1 VISRRTRI
9 QLAIF
14 CLITLLGVSFVGAKY
29 ARLGTIFLPDHYT
42 VVAHFATSGG
52 IYQGGEV
59 SYRGVKIGQVG
70 KLELTSAGVDVYLD
84 IDKKWKD
91 IPSDTL
97 ALVGNRSAVGEQY
110 VELQPRVDDGPYLK
124 DGSQIPVADTQ
135 VPIPTEKLLGD
146 AATTVDS
153 VDRQAL
159 ATTIHE
165 LGTAFEG
172 TGPALQQILDTSSA
186 FLQTADDNFD
196 TTRAL
201 IHDGNTVLRTQVDEG
216 DALHSLARQLSLF
229 TDTLAGSNSDLIAL
243 IDNGSAAA
251 TQLQSFLAENDV
263 DLSSLLSEAL
273 TTGQVLQ
280 QHLAGIRQVLV
291 VYPYAVEGGFSVV
304 SKEPDSG
311 LYDAHFGLVLT
322 TTPVCHAGYDT
333 KRRSPF
339 DRDTTDF
346 NTNARCTE
354 PATKSNPRGAQN
366 APRAVASYDP
376 VTKKV
381 TWGDPSATTSRAV
394 TNPAPA
400 TLGDDAWKWL
410 WLEPLTDGK

>member
-1 VISRRTRI
+1 VITRRTRI

-14 CLITLLGVSFVGAKY
+14 CLITLVGVSFVGAKY
-29 ARLGTIFLPDHYT
+29 ARLGTIFWPDHYT

-59 SYRGVKIGQVG
+59 SYRGVEVGQVG
-70 KLELTSAGVDVYLD
+70 KMELTTAGVDVYLD
-84 IDKKWKD
+84 IDKSWKD
-91 IPSDTL
+91 IPANTL
-97 ALVGNRSAVGEQY
+97 AVVGDRSAVGEQY
-110 VELQPRVDDGPYLK
+110 VELQPRVTAGPYLK

-146 AATTVDS
+146 AATTVSS

-186 FLQTADDNFD
+186 FLQTADANFD
-196 TTRAL
+196 TTRDL
-201 IHDGNTVLRTQVDEG
+201 IHDGDTVLKTQVDEG
-216 DALHSLARQLSLF
+216 DALRSLSQQLGLF
-229 TDTLAGSNSDLIAL
+229 TDTLASSNPDLIKL
-243 IDNGSAAA
+243 IQNGSAGA
-251 TQLQSFLAENDV
+251 TQLRDFLAENDV
-263 DLSSLLSEAL
+263 DLSALLSEAL

-280 QHLAGIRQVLV
+280 QHIAGIQQLLV

-322 TTPVCHAGYDT
+322 GTPVCHAGYDT
-333 KRRSPF
+333 KQRTPF
-339 DRDTTDF
+339 DRDTTNF

-381 TWGDPSATTSRAV
+381 TWGDPSAAASRAV
-394 TNPAPA
+394 TSPAPA
-400 TLGDDAWKWL
+400 TLGSDAWKWL
-410 WLEPLTDGK
+410 FLEPLTDGK